1 MTNIRVNRKVKVSLV
16 SLITLLAAVSA
27 AIVIPTSSSAVGPTI
42 RQGSTSTYGVL
53 AGSTITNTGATTIS
67 GTAGGDVGLSPGTS
81 YTGST
86 TVTRSGADHINDV
99 AAATA
104 KVDLIQAFDDLSI
117 PSATTL
123 TASNLGGQTVL
134 PGTYVTADGTIS
146 NSGALVLNAQ
156 GDSTAVFIFRAAT
169 TLTTLAAS
177 SMTLTNGAQACNV
190 YWQVGSSAT
199 LGVSSTFIGH
209 IYALTSITANTGAS
223 IEGQLLARNAA
234 VTLDGNTIVN
244 SACVT
249 PAPVTPPVVVV
260 PEATPVA
267 VTPVATPVAVTP
279 VATPI
284 AVVPVVAVPVVV
296 VPVYPAN
303 VSTALCTST
312 DEHKISLIGDFPLNV
327 TRVSVNGINLASYKW
342 IQSDHRVVVTA
353 SPGSTTTFAVD
364 LFAGETQ
371 IVATQNVVCPEIVA
385 AVIPVETAAPTP
397 TPTPTPTAIAVETP
411 TVTGGELPNTGS
423 NTYTYLLIGF
433 VLMGVGAGS
442 LLIRNRIQS

>member
-1 MTNIRVNRKVKVSLV
+1 MTNKRVNRKVKVSLV
-16 SLITLLAAVSA
+16 SLITLLVAVSA

-104 KVDLIQAFDDLSI
+104 KVDLIQAYDDLST
-117 PSATTL
+117 PTATTL
-123 TASNLGGQTVL
+123 TASNLGGQTIL
-134 PGTYVTADGTIS
+134 PGTYITADGTIS

-156 GDSTAVFIFRAAT
+156 GDSTAVFIFRTAS

-223 IEGQLLARNAA
+223 IQGQLLARNAA
-234 VTLDGNTIVN
+234 VTLDANTIVN
-244 SACVT
+244 TACVT
-249 PAPVTPPVVVV
+249 PAPV
-260 PEATPVA
+260 ATPVG
-267 VTPVATPVAVTP
+267 TPVATPVAVVPAATP
-279 VATPI
+279 VATPVAVVPMATAVATPV
-284 AVVPVVAVPVVV
+284 AVVPVFPGE
-296 VPVYPAN
+296 
-303 VSTALCTST
+303 VSTLLCTST
-312 DEHKISLIGDFPLNV
+312 DVHKISLVGNFPLKV
-327 TRVSVNGINLASYKW
+327 TRVSLNGINLANTKW
-342 IQSDHRVVVTA
+342 IQSEHRVVVTQ
-353 SPGSTTTFAVD
+353 SPGSTQTFVVD

-371 IVATQNVVCPEIVA
+371 LVATQIVVCPEAVA
-385 AVIPVETAAPTP
+385 VVIPVETLA
-397 TPTPTPTAIAVETP
+397 PTPTAIAVETP

-433 VLMGVGAGS
+433 VMMGLGAGS
-442 LLIRNRIQS
+442 LLIRNRVQS